1 MREDARDLMNEEA
14 FQAQDRKVDIVTR
27 WLTQLVKYMM

>member
-14 FQAQDRKVDIVTR
+14 FQAKDRKVDIVTR
-27 WLTQLVKYMM
+27 CLTPLVKYMM